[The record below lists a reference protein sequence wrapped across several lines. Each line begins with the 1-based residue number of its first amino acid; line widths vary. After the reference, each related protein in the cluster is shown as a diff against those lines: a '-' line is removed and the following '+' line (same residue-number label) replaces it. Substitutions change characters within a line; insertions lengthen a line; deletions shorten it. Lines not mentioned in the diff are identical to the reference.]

1 MLRRGRT
8 GARPADGRIHRHDDQ
23 QAAHRIGTREQEI
36 RRPERRIP
44 VGLSRCEHLLD
55 LGRLPNARKHFRA
68 FGLWASTGDFA
79 LAAIAVR
86 ALCTTSAAKASF
98 RAAQSVKQRLR
109 PIIYEKRPAK
119 TGRAPRPW
127 LGRTRS
133 PATGC
138 NHYKVRN
145 S

>member
-1 MLRRGRT
+1 MPNYMLRRGRT

-44 VGLSRCEHLLD
+44 VGLSLNICLISVVCRMLGSIFEHS
-55 LGRLPNARKHFRA
+55 
-68 FGLWASTGDFA
+68 ASTGDFVLTAGAA

-86 ALCTTSAAKASF
+86 ALCTTSATKASF

-109 PIIYEKRPAK
+109 PLIYEKRPAK
-119 TGRAPRPW
+119 TGRAPRP
-127 LGRTRS
+127 
-133 PATGC
+133 
-138 NHYKVRN
+138 
-145 S
+145 